1 MSVLLEVTVLTSELY
16 FQPKIPK
23 NNIFEVFFLL
33 FIKLYQKVKK
43 KTAKTTQ
50 PKSARLFLVNLG

>member
-43 KTAKTTQ
+43 KKLLKQ
-50 PKSARLFLVNLG
+50 LNPKVLACFLWI